1 MLRQWEMWKQQMK
14 GIMKERIEDLLV
26 VQIKQQI
33 EQTGGNLNDYKF
45 KEENKTVSHYSGM
58 NNLDALV
65 NKSTKLQAIV
75 NTDSEFSNTDSS
87 MNGVHKR
94 PRQPNQRI
102 GVTSKV
108 SSTEKEASKKNIEK
122 GKEFLCD

>member
-1 MLRQWEMWKQQMK
+1 
-14 GIMKERIEDLLV
+14 
-26 VQIKQQI
+26 
-33 EQTGGNLNDYKF
+33 
-45 KEENKTVSHYSGM
+45 M